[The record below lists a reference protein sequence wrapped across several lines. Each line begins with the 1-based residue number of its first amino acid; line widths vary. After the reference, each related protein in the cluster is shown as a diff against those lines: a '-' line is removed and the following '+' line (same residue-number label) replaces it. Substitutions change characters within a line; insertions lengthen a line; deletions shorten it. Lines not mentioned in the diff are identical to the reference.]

1 MLDDALGQA
10 LEALGVPWQT
20 EAARRW
26 REDTLA
32 RGWRRVLVMELSIAQ
47 LPLLAERLWAA
58 TNTATRRKLWI
69 GHAGQAGAASAQDAL
84 RWLGQELDLLLW
96 DSSAGVHPDALAA
109 LGGTLVAGGWLL
121 WLIPPHGAWPT
132 FDDPDYARS
141 FGGVPARR
149 QFLAWLAAQIRR
161 SGVACATLT
170 ACGTSVRWPAP
181 TKTTVEATDACADQA
196 DILRALLRWRRGH
209 AHRPLI
215 LSGDRGR
222 GKSAVLGMFAA
233 ECLAAQDTDLVVV
246 APRRESVRV
255 LWQHACACLERQGVA
270 AEHADM
276 ASERVVGRHRL
287 VFLTPQEVLRA
298 PPEGRV
304 LLVDEAAA
312 FPLPVLQQLAQRWPR
327 VVLCSTTQ
335 GYEGSGRGF
344 LLRLLPAL
352 EQQFRQVTRLDLRAP
367 MRWGADDPLEQL
379 LNRALLLDADLPP
392 DAVTVSPAPPVRVAD
407 WIPAAN
413 DTLVAVYGLLRM
425 AHYRTSPDDL
435 RQLLDDPAARFV
447 LAWRGDQLVGV
458 LWLVLEGPLDA
469 ALAGAVA
476 QGTRRPRGQLLPQL
490 LALQAAEPTYAQWRY
505 ARVMRIAVHP
515 QARRCGIGSAM
526 LAACEGLAVDVLGAS
541 FGATPWLH
549 AFWKAQGWHALRV
562 GLRPEAS
569 SGEHALVMARALSP
583 SVDPDLVRLSD
594 RFADHWSRLLAGEL
608 RDLDTELVLALC
620 AQWPVAGEL
629 TDADRREA
637 HAFAFGQRQLEMS
650 RLALMRL
657 FAKQGIPVVDDWTAE
672 DRQLW
677 VQAVLQCQDW
687 AGLAARG
694 LSAGRRPLE
703 MRLRACVAALLKAEN
718 LPRVPTV

>member
-1 MLDDALGQA
+1 MGQA
-10 LEALGVPWQT
+10 LEVLGVPWQG
-20 EAARRW
+20 EAARSW
-26 REDTLA
+26 RTDTLS
-32 RGWRRVLVMELSIAQ
+32 RGWRRVLVIEAPVSQLSV
-47 LPLLAERLWAA
+47 LAERLWAMA
-58 TNTATRRKLWI
+58 GTATRRKLWI
-69 GHAGQAGAASAQDAL
+69 GHAGQAGAAPAQDAL

-121 WLIPPHGAWPT
+121 WLIPPHDAWPA

-141 FGGVPARR
+141 FSGAPVHR
-149 QFLAWLAAQIRR
+149 QFLAWLAAQIGR
-161 SGVACATLT
+161 SAVAWATLT
-170 ACGTSVRWPAP
+170 AQGTFVRWPAP
-181 TKTTVEATDACADQA
+181 AETTAEATDACADQA

-209 AHRPLI
+209 VHRPLI

-246 APRRESVRV
+246 APRREALKVF
-255 LWQHACACLERQGVA
+255 WQHACAGLERLGWPEA
-270 AEHADM
+270 PSEAGR
-276 ASERVVGRHRL
+276 ERVIGRHRL
-287 VFLTPQEVLRA
+287 VFLTPQDVLSA

-379 LNRALLLDADLPP
+379 LNRALLLDAELPP
-392 DAVTVSPAPPVRVAD
+392 DAVAVSSPPPVRLVD
-407 WIPAAN
+407 WIPVAD

-435 RQLLDDPAARFV
+435 RQLLDDPAARFI
-447 LAWRGDQLVGV
+447 LAWQGDQLVGV

-469 ALAGAVA
+469 ALAHAVA

-490 LALQAAEPTYAQWRY
+490 LALQAAEPAYAQWRY

-515 QARRCGIGSAM
+515 QARRRGIGAAM
-526 LAACEGLAVDVLGAS
+526 LAASERLAVDILGTS
-541 FGATPWLH
+541 FGATPWLQ
-549 AFWKAQGWHALRV
+549 AFWKAQGWHALRI

-569 SGEHALVMARALSP
+569 SGEHALVMAKALNP
-583 SVDPDLVRLSD
+583 SATPDLARLSA
-594 RFADHWSRLLAGEL
+594 RFAALWPGLLAGEL
-608 RDLDTELVLALC
+608 RDLDAELVLALC

-629 TDADRREA
+629 SDADRHEA
-637 HAFAFGQRQLEMS
+637 QAFAFGQRQLEMS

-657 FAKQGIPVVDDWTAE
+657 FAKQGIPVVDDWPAE

-677 VQAVLQCQDW
+677 VQAVLQCLDW